1 MLTLNNSHFPKELV
15 NLGLLLNSLTF
26 FLVTWGPKQLPYTT
40 RNVISSKLAGVLSKF
55 LIFILSTGLKV
66 SKYRKQFMMSKLRP
80 KNEPTSLSWQF
91 FLLRIVSLV
100 HFLEEVLT
108 SSIAFEIYWPLV
120 GFVLKQPR
128 TVNFHGALSS
138 AEKKRNKQLKVFLL

>member
-26 FLVTWGPKQLPYTT
+26 LLVTWGPKQLPYTT
-40 RNVISSKLAGVLSKF
+40 RNVISSRLAGVLSEF
-55 LIFILSTGLKV
+55 LIFILSTGL
-66 SKYRKQFMMSKLRP
+66 L
-80 KNEPTSLSWQF
+80 
-91 FLLRIVSLV
+91 
-100 HFLEEVLT
+100 
-108 SSIAFEIYWPLV
+108 

-138 AEKKRNKQLKVFLL
+138 AEKKK